1 MSRPQTGR
9 PEGRPVC
16 VSPSDPDG
24 LTISYLGHETLLLA
38 LDGVRMLTDPVL
50 RMRIQLLQRHGPLP
64 NLSVTKNLDAVLI
77 SHLHLDH
84 VNPASLRLLPR
95 TTPLVVPTGA
105 RAILRPYRFTNLH
118 ELAPGESLRFGDVTV
133 TATFARHAGRRYPWG
148 RFAGAVGYTVQ
159 GSFKVYFAG
168 DTGFFDGL
176 TELANQ
182 LDVAL
187 LPIWGWGLRL
197 PDDHLSPETAAQALQ
212 FLKPRLAIPIHWGT
226 FLPLGARRFYG
237 HYLTDPP
244 RDFVRHAQEYAPE
257 VRTVVLPPGE
267 SITLQ
272 KSGEAGQ
279 GEGRTKDRA

>member
-1 MSRPQTGR
+1 MSRPQAGR
-9 PEGRPVC
+9 PEGRPAC
-16 VSPSDPDG
+16 VSPSNPHE

-38 LDGVRMLTDPVL
+38 LDGVRLLTDPVL
-50 RMRIQLLQRHGPLP
+50 RMRIPLLQRHAPLP
-64 NLSVTKNLDAVLI
+64 DLSVTKNLDAVLI

-95 TTPLVVPTGA
+95 ATPLVVPTGA
-105 RAILRPYRFTNLH
+105 RAILRPYRFTNLR
-118 ELAPGESLRFGDVTV
+118 ELAPGESVRFGDVTV

-148 RFAGAVGYTVQ
+148 RFAEAVGYTVQ
-159 GSFKVYFAG
+159 SSFKVYFAG

-176 TELANQ
+176 SEFADR

-197 PDDHLSPETAAQALQ
+197 PDDHLSPETAARALQ
-212 FLKPRLAIPIHWGT
+212 LLKPRLAIPIHWGT
-226 FLPLGARRFYG
+226 FLPLGARIFYG

-244 RDFVRHAQEYAPE
+244 QDFVRHAQEYAPD
-257 VRTVVLPPGE
+257 VPTAVLRPGE

-272 KSGEAGQ
+272 KPGDSER
-279 GEGRTKDRA
+279 GEGRTEDRA